1 MVHKL
6 CKGKTIVIVKDRET
20 GEVVVFSSIRAVLN
34 EINADRSS
42 DWSRYDEKD
51 WKDGLENFT
60 QYDLVK
66 VVKVR

>member
-20 GEVVVFSSIRAVLN
+20 GEVVVFNSIRAVIRD
-34 EINADRSS
+34 INSDRSG
-42 DWSRYDEKD
+42 DWSDYNEKD